1 MAEIKVL
8 FIGDIVGKLG
18 RQTVRSYLVKHA
30 AKYDLILANGEN
42 LAHGT
47 GLTEKTVKE
56 MLAAGVQV
64 LTTGNHV
71 YHRPEIY
78 PALNKLSV
86 VRPAN
91 YPEGAPGRPYIILTV
106 KKVKIA
112 IVNLLGRV
120 FMGTAVNSPFVVADQ
135 ILQQL
140 KKAKVKLI
148 LLDFHAEAT
157 AEKVALY
164 RYLDG
169 RVTAILGT
177 HTHIQTADEEISAK
191 GTAFISDVG
200 GVYAKDSVIGVE
212 AAGILQKFL
221 TALPHKHVIPENGAC
236 LFNAVKLRLN
246 TAKGRALEIKRINE
260 IL

>member
-8 FIGDIVGKLG
+8 FIGDIVGRLG
-18 RQTVRSYLVKHA
+18 RQTVRAYLQKHA
-30 AKYDLILANGEN
+30 CQYDLIWANGEN

-64 LTTGNHV
+64 FTSGNHV
-71 YHRPEIY
+71 FHRPEIY
-78 PALNKLSV
+78 PLLNKLPV

-91 YPEGAPGRPYIILTV
+91 YPEGVPGRPYVILTI
-106 KKVKIA
+106 KKTKIA

-120 FMGTAVNSPFVVADQ
+120 FMGTAVDSPFHVADQ
-135 ILQQL
+135 ILKQV
-140 KKAKVKLI
+140 KKQKVKI
-148 LLDFHAEAT
+148 VLLDFHAEAS
-157 AEKVALY
+157 AEKVALF

-169 RVTAILGT
+169 RVGAILGT
-177 HTHIQTADEEISAK
+177 HTHIQTADEEVSDE

-212 AAGILQKFL
+212 ATGILRKFL
-221 TALPHKHVIPENGAC
+221 TSLPGKHVIPENGPC
-236 LFNAVKLRLN
+236 LFNAVELSLDTSKR
-246 TAKGRALEIKRINE
+246 KALKIKRINQ

>member
-8 FIGDIVGKLG
+8 FIGDVVGKLG
-18 RQTVRSYLVKHA
+18 RQTVRSYLAKHA

-56 MLAAGVQV
+56 ILAAGVQV

-78 PALNKLSV
+78 PVLNKLPIV
-86 VRPAN
+86 CPAN
-91 YPEGAPGRPYIILTV
+91 YPEGVPGRPYIILTV
-106 KKVKIA
+106 KKTKIA
-112 IVNLLGRV
+112 ITNLLGRV

-135 ILQQL
+135 ILKQL
-140 KKAKVKLI
+140 KKEKVKII

-177 HTHIQTADEEISAK
+177 HTHIQTADEEISDQ
-191 GTAFISDVG
+191 GTAFITDVG

-212 AAGILQKFL
+212 ADGILKKFL
-221 TALPHKHVIPENGAC
+221 TALPHKHIIPENGPA
-236 LFNAVKLRLN
+236 LFNAVEFRIN
-246 TAKGRALEIKRINE
+246 TTKAIAVEIKRINQT
-260 IL
+260 L